1 MYFEEMDLGPY
12 CCCKLKR
19 REEKRERGREKN
31 RLNFCYCEFMNKISL
46 EKHEPISL
54 VSNFEN
60 IFDTSY
66 VISPKNHDNNNSENH
81 GSELQ
86 SIAIYNSSVYRNRCL
101 MKK

>member
-1 MYFEEMDLGPY
+1 MKKE
-12 CCCKLKR
+12 
-19 REEKRERGREKN
+19 RERKQG
-31 RLNFCYCEFMNKISL
+31 LIFCYCEFMNKISL
-46 EKHEPISL
+46 EKYEPVSL

-86 SIAIYNSSVYRNRCL
+86 SIAIYNSPKLKSMFD
-101 MKK
+101 MKIRKITEEI